1 MKNYAA
7 ATAAVFATS
16 VAAQAGGLDRDPLT
30 TSMLFEEGTYV
41 ELSYSNVDPDV
52 SGAGANAPLLGVASG
67 DMAAGYS
74 AMRLSFRQDITENL
88 SFALISSEPYGA
100 DVAYPAM
107 AGYPFANSTAELD
120 TNMLTAALR
129 YEFDN
134 GFSAYAGVNALKA
147 DAEVYVSAG
156 TTFAYR
162 LTADSDYEWG
172 YMAGVAYERP
182 DIALRV
188 ALTYFSE
195 IDLGMSGAENP
206 AAAGTAASAVVTTP
220 TAFNVT
226 MPESLLLEMQSGV
239 AENTLVFGSVRWTG
253 WDGFQIRPN
262 RYPAGSLVNYTD
274 DVYTYTLGVGH
285 RLNENWSVSAS
296 ASYEASQGGFAGN
309 LGPTDGRRSFGIGAE
324 YSRANYSIAA
334 GVQRIEIGDAQTILA
349 TAGPLTS
356 SFTDNSATAFGIRF
370 GYQF

>member
-1 MKNYAA
+1 MKKYAA

-41 ELSYSNVDPDV
+41 ELSYSNVSPEV
-52 SGAGANAPLLGVASG
+52 SGVGVNSLFAGRNSGNISDSYSVA
-67 DMAAGYS
+67 
-74 AMRLSFRQDITENL
+74 RLSFRQDITEAL
-88 SFALISSEPYGA
+88 SFALISSEPYGSN
-100 DVAYPAM
+100 VNYGPST
-107 AGYPFANSTAELD
+107 YPFANSTAALS

-134 GFSAYAGVNALKA
+134 GFSAYAGLNALA
-147 DAEVYVSAG
+147 VDTGVYVS
-156 TTFAYR
+156 TPTFAYR
-162 LTADSDYEWG
+162 LTGDSDYELG
-172 YMAGVAYERP
+172 HMVGVAYERP

-195 IDLGMSGAENP
+195 IEVGMSGAEGV
-206 AAAGTAASAVVTTP
+206 AAAGTASGAVATSSS
-220 TAFNVT
+220 AFNVT

-239 AENTLVFGSVRWTG
+239 SENTLVFGSVRWTG

-262 RYPAGSLVNYTD
+262 RYPAGALVNYTD

-296 ASYEASQGGFAGN
+296 VDYEAATGGFKGN
-309 LGPTDGRRSFGIGAE
+309 LGPTDGRRSFALGAE
-324 YSRANYSIAA
+324 YSRDNYSVTA
-334 GVQRIEIGDAQTILA
+334 GIRRIEIGDAQTILS
-349 TAGPLTS
+349 TTGPMTS
-356 SFTDNSATAFGIRF
+356 SFSGNSATAVGIRF